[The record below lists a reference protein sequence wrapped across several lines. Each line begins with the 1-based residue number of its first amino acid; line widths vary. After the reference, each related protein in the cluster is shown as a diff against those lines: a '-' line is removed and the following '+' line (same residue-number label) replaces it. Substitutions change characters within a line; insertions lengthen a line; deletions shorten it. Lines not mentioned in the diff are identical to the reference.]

1 MVKSLPALTVDVDV
15 VVVDAKVL
23 VKRVEVEADVVF
35 VVDGGIIDDIA
46 DVNCEGSLV
55 VLAVE
60 MLEEASEEEEE
71 DVVFGVISTNKQ
83 RVKDIEISYYIIN
96 IEDWAVINSFVFLT

>member
-71 DVVFGVISTNKQ
+71 DVVLGVISTNKQ
-83 RVKDIEISYYIIN
+83 QIKDIEIPYYIKHYIN
-96 IEDWAVINSFVFLT
+96 DTN

>member
-1 MVKSLPALTVDVDV
+1 MVESLPALTVDVDV

-71 DVVFGVISTNKQ
+71 DVVLGVISTNKQ
-83 RVKDIEISYYIIN
+83 QIKDIEIPYYIKHYRDIN
-96 IEDWAVINSFVFLT
+96 DTN

>member
-35 VVDGGIIDDIA
+35 VVDSGIIDDIA

-71 DVVFGVISTNKQ
+71 DVVLGVISTNKQ
-83 RVKDIEISYYIIN
+83 QIKDIEIPYYIKHYRGIN
-96 IEDWAVINSFVFLT
+96 NTN

>member
-35 VVDGGIIDDIA
+35 VGDGGIIDDIA

-71 DVVFGVISTNKQ
+71 DVVLGVISTNKQ
-83 RVKDIEISYYIIN
+83 QIKDIEIPYYIKHLN
-96 IEDWAVINSFVFLT
+96 NTN

>member
-35 VVDGGIIDDIA
+35 VVDGGIIDDTA

-71 DVVFGVISTNKQ
+71 DVVLGVISTNKQ
-83 RVKDIEISYYIIN
+83 QIKDIEIPYYIRGIN
-96 IEDWAVINSFVFLT
+96 NTN

>member
-35 VVDGGIIDDIA
+35 VVDGGIIDDTA

-71 DVVFGVISTNKQ
+71 DVVLGVISTNKQ
-83 RVKDIEISYYIIN
+83 RIKDIEIPDHIK
-96 IEDWAVINSFVFLT
+96 E

>member
-35 VVDGGIIDDIA
+35 VVDGGIIDDTA

-71 DVVFGVISTNKQ
+71 DVVLGVISTNKQ
-83 RVKDIEISYYIIN
+83 QIKDIEIPYYIKHSYRDIN
-96 IEDWAVINSFVFLT
+96 DTN

>member
-71 DVVFGVISTNKQ
+71 DVVLGVISTNKQ
-83 RVKDIEISYYIIN
+83 QIKDIEIPYYIKHCNRGIN
-96 IEDWAVINSFVFLT
+96 NTN

>member
-71 DVVFGVISTNKQ
+71 DVVLGVISTNKQ
-83 RVKDIEISYYIIN
+83 RIKDIEISYYIKH
-96 IEDWAVINSFVFLT
+96 EV

>member
-71 DVVFGVISTNKQ
+71 DVVLGVISTNKQ
-83 RVKDIEISYYIIN
+83 QIKDIEIPYYIKHYRDIN
-96 IEDWAVINSFVFLT
+96 DTN

>member
-71 DVVFGVISTNKQ
+71 DVVLGVISTNKQ
-83 RVKDIEISYYIIN
+83 QIKDIEIPYYIKHLN
-96 IEDWAVINSFVFLT
+96 NTN

>member
-35 VVDGGIIDDIA
+35 VVDSGIIDDIA

-71 DVVFGVISTNKQ
+71 DVVLGVISTNKQ
-83 RVKDIEISYYIIN
+83 QIKDIEIPYYIKHYRDIN
-96 IEDWAVINSFVFLT
+96 DTN

>member
-71 DVVFGVISTNKQ
+71 DVVLGVISTNKQ
-83 RVKDIEISYYIIN
+83 QIKDIEIPYYIKHCNRDIN
-96 IEDWAVINSFVFLT
+96 DTN

>member
-71 DVVFGVISTNKQ
+71 DVVLGVISTNKQ
-83 RVKDIEISYYIIN
+83 QIKDIEIPYYIKHYK
-96 IEDWAVINSFVFLT
+96 

>member
-71 DVVFGVISTNKQ
+71 DVVLGVISTNKQ
-83 RVKDIEISYYIIN
+83 QIKDIEIPYYIKHYRGIN
-96 IEDWAVINSFVFLT
+96 NTN

>member
-71 DVVFGVISTNKQ
+71 DVVLGVISTNKQ
-83 RVKDIEISYYIIN
+83 QIKDIEIPYYII
-96 IEDWAVINSFVFLT
+96 IEI

>member
-71 DVVFGVISTNKQ
+71 DVVLGVISTNKQ
-83 RVKDIEISYYIIN
+83 QIKDIEIPYYII
-96 IEDWAVINSFVFLT
+96 EV

>member
-1 MVKSLPALTVDVDV
+1 MVESLPALTVDVDV

-71 DVVFGVISTNKQ
+71 DVVLGVISTNKQ
-83 RVKDIEISYYIIN
+83 QIKDIEIPYYIKH
-96 IEDWAVINSFVFLT
+96 S

>member
-35 VVDGGIIDDIA
+35 VVDSGIIDDIA

-71 DVVFGVISTNKQ
+71 DVVLGVISTNKQ
-83 RVKDIEISYYIIN
+83 QIKDIEIPYYIKHYIN
-96 IEDWAVINSFVFLT
+96 DTK

>member
-71 DVVFGVISTNKQ
+71 DVVLGVISTNKQ
-83 RVKDIEISYYIIN
+83 QIKDIEIPYYIKH
-96 IEDWAVINSFVFLT
+96 SSQKF

>member
-71 DVVFGVISTNKQ
+71 DVVLGVISTNKQ
-83 RVKDIEISYYIIN
+83 QIKDIEIPYYINRGIN
-96 IEDWAVINSFVFLT
+96 NTN

>member
-1 MVKSLPALTVDVDV
+1 M
-15 VVVDAKVL
+15 L

-35 VVDGGIIDDIA
+35 AVDGGILDGIA
-46 DVNCEGSLV
+46 DVNCEVSLV

-60 MLEEASEEEEE
+60 MLDEASEEEE

-83 RVKDIEISYYIIN
+83 RVKDIEISYYIKH
-96 IEDWAVINSFVFLT
+96 SRYK

>member
-71 DVVFGVISTNKQ
+71 DVVLGVISTNKQ
-83 RVKDIEISYYIIN
+83 QIKDIEIPYYIKHSSQK
-96 IEDWAVINSFVFLT
+96 WHK

>member
-15 VVVDAKVL
+15 VVVDAKVV

-71 DVVFGVISTNKQ
+71 DVVLGVISTNKQ
-83 RVKDIEISYYIIN
+83 QIKDIEIPYYIKHLN
-96 IEDWAVINSFVFLT
+96 NTN